1 MTSPTSS
8 PIQKWIGD
16 EPIQKWI
23 GYRNESKIGS
33 ITRNRLLTNVNH
45 NPKLDRAYQ
54 ARHIN
59 GLEVGSK
66 LSPAITNSKLSPLIN
81 DLHQNSKLSPDQN
94 WARPNLTKPNIF
106 LVGHKWTTQ
115 KPKMDYDIQELRSAI
130 CSRILRLI
138 IHKSFTPV
146 FSNYPFNSFFKRKSS
161 HIMIICFQKYF

>member
-1 MTSPTSS
+1 MIAEKSAVENSTVDFFTTNGERHPQQVADIALSTLFDENS

-66 LSPAITNSKLSPLIN
+66 LSPAKLSPLIN

-94 WARPNLTKPNIF
+94 
-106 LVGHKWTTQ
+106 
-115 KPKMDYDIQELRSAI
+115 
-130 CSRILRLI
+130 
-138 IHKSFTPV
+138 
-146 FSNYPFNSFFKRKSS
+146 
-161 HIMIICFQKYF
+161 

>member
-1 MTSPTSS
+1 MIAEKSAVENSTVDFFTTNGERHPQQVADIALSTLLPKNS

-16 EPIQKWI
+16 EPSQKWI
-23 GYRNESKIGS
+23 GYMARALMFLHPIRDESKIGS

-94 WARPNLTKPNIF
+94 
-106 LVGHKWTTQ
+106 
-115 KPKMDYDIQELRSAI
+115 
-130 CSRILRLI
+130 
-138 IHKSFTPV
+138 
-146 FSNYPFNSFFKRKSS
+146 
-161 HIMIICFQKYF
+161 